1 MSSKFI
7 TLLGVVGAFI
17 VLSGC
22 YESPD
27 VTVHEPG
34 VYKGTRDPL
43 MAKQRSPE
51 QQQILR
57 ERFSLVQP
65 DR

>member
-7 TLLGVVGAFI
+7 TLLGVVGALI

-43 MAKQRSPE
+43 IAKQRSPE
-51 QQQILR
+51 QQQTLR